1 MSEKLITKNELD
13 YCVHCVWLDYCVH
26 CGCPK
31 DVCCEKN
38 SAEQLRNILDTLD
51 WIAIL
56 HAAIENRKTSWGLN
70 PIKEWRN
77 ASDEILSEVKRAFAK
92 KNNIEG

>member
-31 DVCCEKN
+31 DVCCEKLLE
-38 SAEQLRNILDTLD
+38 ATE
-51 WIAIL
+51 
-56 HAAIENRKTSWGLN
+56 
-70 PIKEWRN
+70 KE
-77 ASDEILSEVKRAFAK
+77 SEK
-92 KNNIEG
+92 